1 MGGAKTNEPAFN
13 KVKLW
18 FYVIA
23 GVLFIPVIAG
33 RFALKIIT
41 SRYDNDRRH

>member
-23 GVLFIPVIAG
+23 WGFVYPCHSGTFCFENYKVPL
-33 RFALKIIT
+33 
-41 SRYDNDRRH
+41 